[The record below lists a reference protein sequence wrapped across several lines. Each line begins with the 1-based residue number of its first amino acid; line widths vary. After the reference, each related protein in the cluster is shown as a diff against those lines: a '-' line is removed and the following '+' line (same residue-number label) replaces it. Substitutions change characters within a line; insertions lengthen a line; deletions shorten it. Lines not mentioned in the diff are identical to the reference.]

1 MSKHPEYEYLEL
13 ITPKLLIIDQIRGNE
28 RAILKAAKETAK

>member
-1 MSKHPEYEYLEL
+1 MSKHPEYEYLEQ

-28 RAILKAAKETAK
+28 RAILKATKETAK